1 VFTQAIEAAQAR
13 GEIDASLDAELTTN
27 TLFAALEGIGLR
39 RAFLRDTDPDAALLQ
54 FRALAERFLSPRP

>member
-1 VFTQAIEAAQAR
+1 MKAAQAR
-13 GEIDASLDAELTTN
+13 GEVDPSLDAEMTVN

-54 FRALAERFLSPRP
+54 FRALAERYLSPRP